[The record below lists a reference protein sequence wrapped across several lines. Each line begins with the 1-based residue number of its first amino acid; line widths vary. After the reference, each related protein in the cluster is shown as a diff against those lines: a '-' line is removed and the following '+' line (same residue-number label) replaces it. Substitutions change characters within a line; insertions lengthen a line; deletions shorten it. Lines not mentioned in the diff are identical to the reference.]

1 MRECFYGAGNNQ
13 STAHSSTISPFFSR
27 TQSSQVWLWTGLQ
40 LLESFLY
47 TFVWVKIEDIVYCE
61 AFHEK
66 RTRVNEAFE
75 RFFDPKL
82 PEKNLGFSCL
92 TEDLNFKETETE
104 SDSGESKVASTLETR
119 LFNLKWKIKTGN
131 MAEFTFVVRGCS
143 LLTFILVEA
152 NYVSLIMWLFLHCP
166 QNTPLWSSLIS
177 KCSFTPTKWPPCL
190 FWVHF
195 KQRMQ
200 NIMTVCFGLL
210 FQLI

>member
-1 MRECFYGAGNNQ
+1 MDRFSLRWFFKLNLKDFLIPNSQ
-13 STAHSSTISPFFSR
+13 KKLRFPF
-27 TQSSQVWLWTGLQ
+27 
-40 LLESFLY
+40 
-47 TFVWVKIEDIVYCE
+47 
-61 AFHEK
+61 
-66 RTRVNEAFE
+66 
-75 RFFDPKL
+75 P
-82 PEKNLGFSCL
+82 
-92 TEDLNFKETETE
+92 DLNFKETETE
-104 SDSGESKVASTLETR
+104 FDSGESKVASTLETR

-131 MAEFTFVVRGCS
+131 MAEFTFVVRGS
-143 LLTFILVEA
+143 SWLTFILVEA

-166 QNTPLWSSLIS
+166 QNTPLCSSLIL